1 MKVKKL
7 LATILT
13 VALTS
18 TVLSV
23 PLQQLN
29 LIEASAASYEAY
41 NGNDLGATYSPTQT
55 TFKVWAPTASK
66 VQIKRYTTGSDS
78 EAGASCN

>member
-18 TVLSV
+18 TVVSV
-23 PLQQLN
+23 PIQQLS
-29 LIEASAASYEAY
+29 LTEASAASYEAY
-41 NGNDLGATYSPTQT
+41 NGNDLGVTYSPTKT

-66 VQIKRYTTGSDS
+66 VQIKR
-78 EAGASCN
+78 

>member
-41 NGNDLGATYSPTQT
+41 NGNDLGATYSP
-55 TFKVWAPTASK
+55 A
-66 VQIKRYTTGSDS
+66 
-78 EAGASCN
+78 